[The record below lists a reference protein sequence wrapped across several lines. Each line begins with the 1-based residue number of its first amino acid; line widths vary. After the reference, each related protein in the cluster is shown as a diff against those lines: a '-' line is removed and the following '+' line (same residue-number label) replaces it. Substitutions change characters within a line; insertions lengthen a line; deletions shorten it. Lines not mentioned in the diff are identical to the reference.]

1 MSGMATTSPTATAA
15 PASPSQGLTEAR
27 TVQVLALG
35 VPIDVAGLSSAEAA
49 EFSAAW
55 SRCLAAPGSQA
66 AATVHRN
73 PGDFARANESLT
85 SAITLAAI
93 DQLAGHRMMFHA
105 CGLADPVSGA
115 TIAFIAPSGTGKTT
129 VARTLGPGL
138 GYVSDETIAVD
149 AELRIVPYP
158 KPLSVKQPAA
168 GVPKLQEG
176 PEQHLLGATP
186 AAPRLAAI
194 AILSRSAG
202 ETEATL
208 EDVPLG
214 AAILELT
221 PQLSALARLDRGLVQ
236 LCRMVEACGGLKR
249 IRYSEARDISALLPQ
264 LAGKAAGMAQGQDWL
279 ALPTTPQAG
288 SAARGTGLRRA
299 TVQDAVEAGGTVFL
313 LANSQVV
320 ELGPLGGLIWELS
333 GDWISREAL
342 LAEVVAVVG
351 PHPSADSLLDAAL
364 AELSSRG
371 LLETA

>member
-1 MSGMATTSPTATAA
+1 MSGMATTSPTATAS

-168 GVPKLQEG
+168 GVPKL
-176 PEQHLLGATP
+176 
-186 AAPRLAAI
+186 
-194 AILSRSAG
+194 
-202 ETEATL
+202 
-208 EDVPLG
+208 
-214 AAILELT
+214 
-221 PQLSALARLDRGLVQ
+221 
-236 LCRMVEACGGLKR
+236 
-249 IRYSEARDISALLPQ
+249 
-264 LAGKAAGMAQGQDWL
+264 
-279 ALPTTPQAG
+279 
-288 SAARGTGLRRA
+288 
-299 TVQDAVEAGGTVFL
+299 
-313 LANSQVV
+313 
-320 ELGPLGGLIWELS
+320 
-333 GDWISREAL
+333 
-342 LAEVVAVVG
+342 
-351 PHPSADSLLDAAL
+351 
-364 AELSSRG
+364 
-371 LLETA
+371 